1 MSLRS
6 LLSAFSTY
14 AAKGL
19 LSSASYVIGEDRD
32 GGFFLWAVKRTARF
46 LLMFGGRFVPRIGA
60 SDSVENAS
68 NSSVPDGIRF
78 SAEQDS

>member
-19 LSSASYVIGEDRD
+19 LSSASYVVGEDRD
-32 GGFFLWAVKRTARF
+32 DGFFLWAVKRTAQF
-46 LLMFGGRFVPRIGA
+46 LLMFGGRFVPRIWRLGLSRKREQFFGA
-60 SDSVENAS
+60 GRNQ
-68 NSSVPDGIRF
+68 IFR
-78 SAEQDS
+78 